1 MDAATPD
8 RAMQAFFKT
17 KPPGQGTGLGLA
29 TVRAFAEGA
38 GGGLHITSEAGR
50 GTTVPFWL
58 PVVGT

>member
-1 MDAATPD
+1 
-8 RAMQAFFKT
+8 MQAFFTT